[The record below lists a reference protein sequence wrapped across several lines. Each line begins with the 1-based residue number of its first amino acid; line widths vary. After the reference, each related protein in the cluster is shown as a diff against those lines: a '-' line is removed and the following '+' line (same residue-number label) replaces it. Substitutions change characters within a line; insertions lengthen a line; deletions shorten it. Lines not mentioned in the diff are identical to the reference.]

1 MPDLIKILALGDTVG
16 EPGRMACKILVPRFV
31 EEGVDFVLVNGENLA
46 GGSGITESTARELLN
61 HGIDVITT
69 GDHFFDKREAYDY
82 LSREPRILRPLNYP
96 AQALGHGSVV
106 LETRKKKKIGVINL
120 MGQVFMI
127 PHGDSPFL
135 KAQEEIRKMR
145 EETKVILVDIH
156 AEATSEKIAMG
167 WFLDGKVSAVFG
179 SHTHVQTADERIL
192 PHGTAYITDMGM
204 TGPHY
209 SVLGRDIDSILN
221 RFMTQ
226 MPARFSVASEDVR
239 LCGVIFDVDP
249 ETGKAVQIK
258 RIHERLC

>member
-1 MPDLIKILALGDTVG
+1 LIRILALGDTVG
-16 EPGRMACKILVPRFV
+16 EPGRMACKILVPRFL
-31 EEGVDFVLVNGENLA
+31 EEGVEFVLVNGENAA
-46 GGSGITESTARELLN
+46 GGSGITESTARELFS
-61 HGIDVITT
+61 HGVDVVTT

-82 LSREPRILRPLNYP
+82 LARETRVLRPLNYP
-96 AQALGHGSVV
+96 PQALGHGSVI
-106 LETRKKKKIGVINL
+106 LETRKKRKIGVINL

-135 KAQEEIRKMR
+135 KVKEAIQKMR
-145 EETKVILVDIH
+145 EETKIILVDMH

-192 PHGTAYITDMGM
+192 PQGTAYITDLGM

-226 MPARFSVASEDVR
+226 MPTRFSVAAEDVR
-239 LCGVIFDVDP
+239 LSGVIFDVDP
-249 ETGKAVQIK
+249 DTGKAVQIK